1 MRRTAL
7 GVAVA
12 LITFMVGGSAAGV
25 WKYFT
30 RKPIQLNCD
39 QSHRFR
45 TVEANPAAEAEIRE
59 LFKQFA
65 EAQTNLDASFFERVE
80 ADSYTVTARWGQTFT
95 KAEIIADMK
104 TWDRN
109 TKYAYE
115 SLDVQVYGDV
125 AVVKGVL
132 TATENYRGHSSGTTW
147 QSIYLLTKR
156 TGEWQILS
164 AIQVG

>member
-1 MRRTAL
+1 MRRTYL

-25 WKYFT
+25 WKYLT
-30 RKPIQLNCD
+30 RKPISLNCD
-39 QSHRFR
+39 YKIPTAIVNS
-45 TVEANPAAEAEIRE
+45 AAEAEIRE
-59 LFKQFA
+59 LFKQYA
-65 EAQTNLDASFFERVE
+65 VAQTNLDAAFFERVE

-115 SLDVQVYGDV
+115 SLDVKLYGDG
-125 AVVKGVL
+125 AVVHGVL
-132 TATENYRGHSSGTTW
+132 TATETYEGHSSRTTW

-156 TGEWQILS
+156 TGQWQILS
-164 AIQVG
+164 TTQVG